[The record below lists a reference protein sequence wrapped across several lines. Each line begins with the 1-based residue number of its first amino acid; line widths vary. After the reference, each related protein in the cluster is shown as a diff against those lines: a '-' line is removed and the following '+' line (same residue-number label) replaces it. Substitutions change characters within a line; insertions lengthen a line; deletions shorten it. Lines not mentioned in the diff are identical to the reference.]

1 MNYKEVITTLMLVL
15 AIIAFSILGIMRM
28 QVEYKKL
35 QIIELLQQQAMQE
48 LKSIKGE

>member
-1 MNYKEVITTLMLVL
+1 MNYKEVITALMIIVITIALSSL
-15 AIIAFSILGIMRM
+15 AIMRM

-35 QIIELLQQQAMQE
+35 KIIELLQQQAMQE